1 MPTHVAFGLLAS
13 VKVQEIVLSRV
24 QRNKRKYV
32 TIVQG
37 LDTFGHK
44 MKTAA
49 KKLGKRF
56 ACGAA
61 VSKGD
66 TGKDEIVIQVGA
78 VHCCCC
84 FAL

>member
-1 MPTHVAFGLLAS
+1 M
-13 VKVQEIVLSRV
+13 KVQEIVLSRV